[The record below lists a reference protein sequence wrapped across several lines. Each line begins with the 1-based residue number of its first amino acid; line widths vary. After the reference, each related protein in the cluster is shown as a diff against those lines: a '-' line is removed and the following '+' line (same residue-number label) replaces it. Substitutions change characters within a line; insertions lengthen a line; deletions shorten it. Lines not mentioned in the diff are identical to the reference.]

1 MCKKEVVGKKKK
13 CFIFN
18 VFFIFLKKGISVALE
33 INFNAVKN
41 KSEREILGSNRIL
54 NFELRIGGKGR

>member
-1 MCKKEVVGKKKK
+1 M
-13 CFIFN
+13 FN
-18 VFFIFLKKGISVALE
+18 VFFIFFKKGISVALE

>member
-1 MCKKEVVGKKKK
+1 MCKKEMVGNKKRK

-18 VFFIFLKKGISVALE
+18 VVFFFKGISVVLE